1 MAYSTGK
8 PNGWARNAFVI
19 SNLHVV
25 SQLQNKWVM
34 GEVKTTRPFRER
46 FLDGY
51 DRSQLRE
58 EVQKVKPSRFGS
70 LRKKYATWA
79 LGGAL
84 ALGSVG
90 IPMEVGHVLTQTSDS
105 AKPQPPKP
113 ASPEQQPTGQIAADL
128 QTAKQIADQV
138 TGGVKGAVS
147 TVADTAKAAP
157 AAIAQTVVEAPKKVA
172 DVAEQVKENFFKTQ
186 VPFGSIIYSE
196 AKKNNL
202 PPELVAAVVQ
212 QESKFMPTARSG
224 AGAIG
229 LMQLVPK
236 TGRWMGAKD
245 LTNPSQNITAGAKYL
260 KYLTDQFNGDQQKV
274 IAAYNAGE
282 GAVRRFGGV
291 PPYRETRNYVQ
302 KVRNYQQDF
311 GDRVQ
316 SHAAEFAGTPAGL

>member
-1 MAYSTGK
+1 
-8 PNGWARNAFVI
+8 
-19 SNLHVV
+19 
-25 SQLQNKWVM
+25 M
-34 GEVKTTRPFRER
+34 GEVKTSRPFRER

-58 EVQKVKPSRFGS
+58 EVQKVKRKRGS

-84 ALGSVG
+84 ALGALG
-90 IPMEVGHVLTQTSDS
+90 IPLKMGSTLTTTSDTV
-105 AKPQPPKP
+105 KPQPPTTP
-113 ASPEQQPTGQIAADL
+113 AQPKGQIAADL

-138 TGGVKGAVS
+138 AGGVQGAVT

-157 AAIAQTVVEAPKKVA
+157 AAIAETVVQAPQKVV

-196 AKKNNL
+196 AKKNDL

-212 QESKFMPTARSG
+212 QESKFIPTARSG

-236 TGRWMGAKD
+236 TGRWMGATD
-245 LTNPSQNITAGAKYL
+245 LTNPAQNITAGAKYL
-260 KYLTDQFNGDQQKV
+260 KYLTQQFNGNPQMV

-291 PPYRETRNYVQ
+291 PPYRETQNYVQ
-302 KVRNYQQDF
+302 KVQNYQQDF

-316 SHAAEFAGTPAGL
+316 SLAAELPGSSSGL